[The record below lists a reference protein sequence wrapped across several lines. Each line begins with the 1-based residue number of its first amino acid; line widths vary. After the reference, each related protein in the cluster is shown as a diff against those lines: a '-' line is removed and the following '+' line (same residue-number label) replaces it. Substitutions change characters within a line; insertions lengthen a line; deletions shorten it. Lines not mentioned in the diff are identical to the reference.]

1 MNWDYSLFWTGQT
14 ENIDGSKFPAFIRL
28 TGYFEKKEK
37 ANLKRIELFISN
49 VLPFYKDSKKG
60 VDSITS
66 REIYCKSTIGVTCSL
81 QPGVESEF
89 DVYA

>member
-14 ENIDGSKFPAFIRL
+14 ENLDGSKFPAFIRL

-49 VLPFYKDSKKG
+49 VLPFYKDS
-60 VDSITS
+60 
-66 REIYCKSTIGVTCSL
+66 
-81 QPGVESEF
+81 
-89 DVYA
+89 